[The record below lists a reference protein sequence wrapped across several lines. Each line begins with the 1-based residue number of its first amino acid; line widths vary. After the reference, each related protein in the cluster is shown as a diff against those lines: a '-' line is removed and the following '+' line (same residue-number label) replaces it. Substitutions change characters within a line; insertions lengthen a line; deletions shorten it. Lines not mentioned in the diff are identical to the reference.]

1 MGQTIQLSVELVNA
15 ILGYLGNR
23 PYGEVFTLIGGI
35 QSEATGQLPPPT
47 TTTQDAAAP
56 QPADAVIQDAAAP
69 QPADATTQ
77 GA

>member
-47 TTTQDAAAP
+47 TTQEPALAA
-56 QPADAVIQDAAAP
+56 
-69 QPADATTQ
+69 Q